1 VVSPHVTDAVI
12 ERLKG
17 RQKEHWTSLF
27 EGQFDAG
34 YINSVRHVGIR
45 HRDVALNRMW
55 YVAGYI
61 TLKISFTNVIA
72 KTALP
77 PITKGRLIK
86 SLDKFVA
93 FDMALALSTYDA
105 VVLD

>member
-1 VVSPHVTDAVI
+1 
-12 ERLKG
+12 
-17 RQKEHWTSLF
+17 
-27 EGQFDAG
+27 
-34 YINSVRHVGIR
+34 
-45 HRDVALNRMW
+45 MW
-55 YVAGYI
+55 YVAGYM

-72 KTALP
+72 ETALP